1 MKIAY
6 LMNTYP
12 MVSST
17 FIGREIRALEAL
29 GFEIPRYALRRWEG
43 TLVDPLD
50 LEEQRRADYLLD
62 DGGPALL
69 AGLAAETLA
78 NPRGVAAA
86 VRLWRRLLRAAG
98 GPFGGRG
105 VKHVAYLL
113 EAVALRRRLRREP
126 VAHLH
131 CHFSTNVAA
140 VAMMVRAMGGPSY
153 SFTVHGPDE
162 LFDPEGGSLGLK
174 IEHAAFVSCISHFC
188 RSQCMIFAPIE
199 SWERL
204 RIVHC
209 GVRPADY
216 AGPRATGGAGPAKA
230 PGGRGLFVGRLSQL
244 KGGVP
249 LIEAMARV
257 HARLPEAELAVIG
270 DGDTRPRLERM
281 VAEAGLQGAV
291 RFLGFRSQDE
301 VREAMAA
308 ADFLVLPSF
317 AEGVPVTLMEAMAS
331 GLPVIASQVAGVSEL
346 VEDGVS
352 GYATP
357 PGDVETLAARMIA
370 LLEDPDLRARMGAAG
385 RARVAADFDLDQETR
400 WLALLLRA
408 AATGEPLPTGLR
420 PTPEG

>member
-62 DGGPALL
+62 DGGPALI

-216 AGPRATGGAGPAKA
+216 AGPRATGGAG
-230 PGGRGLFVGRLSQL
+230 
-244 KGGVP
+244 
-249 LIEAMARV
+249 
-257 HARLPEAELAVIG
+257 
-270 DGDTRPRLERM
+270 
-281 VAEAGLQGAV
+281 
-291 RFLGFRSQDE
+291 
-301 VREAMAA
+301 
-308 ADFLVLPSF
+308 
-317 AEGVPVTLMEAMAS
+317 
-331 GLPVIASQVAGVSEL
+331 
-346 VEDGVS
+346 
-352 GYATP
+352 
-357 PGDVETLAARMIA
+357 
-370 LLEDPDLRARMGAAG
+370 
-385 RARVAADFDLDQETR
+385 
-400 WLALLLRA
+400 
-408 AATGEPLPTGLR
+408 
-420 PTPEG
+420 